1 MVRPCI
7 AWAVVGVVW
16 LNGVFAETVDVD
28 LTTFSPG
35 PTAGWLG
42 YGLVDGMGWAFRP
55 GGDFN
60 GDGLQDALI
69 GAGTQHWGGSLYV
82 VFGTKNF
89 DTSVAAT
96 STDAMSLA
104 SGAGV
109 TIYSSTYGNG
119 CGVFIDGGADFNGD
133 GYDDVAMGCKDRNV
147 VMYND
152 GSVFVIFGHGAP
164 YADVDVGTMTKGSQ
178 GFVINGMFDYMN
190 LGRVAFADVNGDG
203 LADVI
208 AGGPCSQQTN
218 NNNGYAF
225 VIFGTRSNAYQT
237 VNTIDFNFDGVTGFK
252 LKGHL
257 FDDSLGDELSSLG
270 DHNGDGYED
279 FAVRAGGVDYN
290 GRANAGAVYVI
301 FGHSNATA
309 FDNIDIDTL
318 PTATMKGFRVYGP
331 STRGITPSHSP
342 GDINGDGFDDLLLSS
357 LYSLDGSRG
366 TTYVLF
372 GHSGTFSTIDL
383 DSYTFTSSTG
393 YRISAAISYNGAAAN
408 FVGDVNGDGYD
419 DLIVTSAEEKAGRAG
434 SLTWY
439 VVYTHGPGTTYS
451 DVTLTDFV
459 TSATTGYRIYS
470 RANVNNAW
478 ALIAG
483 KVGDINGDGVD
494 DVGVALPLSS
504 FAGRDQNGA
513 AWMLLSP
520 PPPSPTGQPSMQP
533 SSRPSKRPSSQPS
546 SQPTSP
552 TSQPSSQP
560 TSPTSLPSSQPSA
573 LPSVHPSTRPSAQP
587 SNQPSSR
594 PTSQPTTPSSAP
606 SSRPTSK
613 PSSQPTSP
621 TAQPSR
627 QPTSP
632 TSQPSSQPTSP
643 TSQPSSQPTSPTSQ
657 PSSQPTSPTS
667 QPSGR
672 PTQGPASLPSS
683 LPTCCPSTQ
692 PSSRPSTQ
700 PTAIHYESVLASPT
714 YRAQNGFA
722 FAAIGDGG
730 AVRTWGEAAYGADS
744 SAVQAALSQDVAR
757 VVASRFAYAAVK
769 SDGSVAVWGSMEAS
783 GPTLGATVT
792 AHSLVAG
799 EAAFAALEVGTGRVV
814 ATGSKHNGGNVL
826 DDKYC
831 NGYSAHLYAG
841 VRSLTATVG
850 AFAAIKAD
858 GSVYVWGNKLAG
870 ADVAQSF
877 LAALAGTKFV
887 VATRSA
893 FAALLPDNRV
903 ATWGD
908 AMAGGDSSAVA
919 AQLQEVYHLTASRS
933 CFVAFKRNTGVVVWG
948 YGKYGGDTSAVAV
961 ALASG
966 VTHVAHTFTA
976 MAAVKADGTVV
987 TWGRADT
994 GGDSSAVQGSLAD
1007 VVRVVGNGHAF
1018 AALTQTG
1025 GVVVWGKASDGGFV
1039 SGYKASVLSSGVVS
1053 IYHTDR
1059 AFAALKDDGSLVV
1072 WGQARHGGN
1081 PGDAVEALL
1090 TAEVHTVCANDVAF
1104 SAIKMDG
1111 SVVAWGHEVSV
1122 PADGL
1127 QFTAAELA
1135 GAATCA

>member
-1 MVRPCI
+1 MVRFCI

-16 LNGVFAETVDVD
+16 LNGVIAGTVDVD

-42 YGLVDGMGWAFRP
+42 YGLVSGMGWAFRP

-60 GDGLQDALI
+60 GDGLPDALI
-69 GAGTQHWGGSLYV
+69 GANFQHWGGSLYV

-89 DTSVAAT
+89 DTTVAAT
-96 STDAMSLA
+96 SSDEMSLA
-104 SGAGV
+104 NGAGI
-109 TIYSSTYGNG
+109 TIYSTTYMDS
-119 CGVFIDGGADFNGD
+119 CGVYIDGGADFNGD
-133 GYDDVAMGCKDRNV
+133 GYDDVAMGCTGRNV
-147 VMYND
+147 ALYND

-178 GFVINGMFDYMN
+178 GFVINGMFNYMN
-190 LGRVAFADVNGDG
+190 LARVAFADVNGDG

-208 AGGPCSQQTN
+208 AGGPCSQETN

-237 VNTIDFNFDGVTGFK
+237 VNTIDFNFDGVAGFK

-257 FDDSLGDELSSLG
+257 FDDALGDELSSVG

-290 GRANAGAVYVI
+290 GRGNAGAVYVV

-318 PTATMKGFRVYGP
+318 PTATIKGYRVYGP
-331 STRGITPSHSP
+331 ATAGITPSHSP
-342 GDINGDGFDDLLLSS
+342 GDINGDGFDDLVVYTWWSA
-357 LYSLDGSRG
+357 DGNRG
-366 TTYVLF
+366 ITYVLF

-383 DSYTFTSSTG
+383 ATFTFTSAVG
-393 YRISAAISYNGAAAN
+393 YRIFGANPGNGATGN
-408 FVGDVNGDGYD
+408 IVGDVNGDGYD
-419 DLIVTSAEEKAGRAG
+419 DIIVNSPEPKPGRAG

-439 VVYTHGPGTTYS
+439 VVYSHGPGTTYS
-451 DVTLTDFV
+451 DITLTDFV

-470 RANVNNAW
+470 RASVNNAW
-478 ALIAG
+478 AIIAG

-494 DVGVALPLSS
+494 DVGVALPIAN
-504 FAGRDQNGA
+504 FDGRSENGA

-520 PPPSPTGQPSMQP
+520 PPPSPTGQPSVQP

-560 TSPTSLPSSQPSA
+560 TSPTSQPSRQPSA

-621 TAQPSR
+621 TAQPSS

-714 YRAQNGFA
+714 YRVQNGFA

-744 SAVQAALSQDVAR
+744 STVQAALSQDVAR
-757 VVASRFAYAAVK
+757 VMASRFAYAAVK
-769 SDGSVAVWGSMEAS
+769 SDGSVAVWGSMETS
-783 GPTLGATVT
+783 GPILGATVT

-799 EAAFAALEVGTGRVV
+799 DAAFAALEVGTGRVV
-814 ATGSKHNGGNVL
+814 ATGSKHHGGNVL

-831 NGYSAHLYAG
+831 NGYSAHLSDG
-841 VRSLTATVG
+841 VRSLTATIG

-858 GSVYVWGNKLAG
+858 GSVYVWGNKFAG
-870 ADVAQSF
+870 ADVAQAF
-877 LAALAGTKFV
+877 LATLAGAKFV

-893 FAALLPDNRV
+893 FAALLRDNSV

-908 AMAGGDSSAVA
+908 ALAGGDSSAVA
-919 AQLQEVYHLTASRS
+919 GQLQEVYHITASRS
-933 CFVAFKRNTGVVVWG
+933 CFVAFKRSTGVVVWG

-994 GGDSSAVQGSLAD
+994 GGDSSAVQGSLTD

-1025 GVVVWGKASDGGFV
+1025 GVVVWGKASDGGYV
-1039 SGYKASVLSSGVVS
+1039 SGYKATVLSSGVVS

-1059 AFAALKDDGSLVV
+1059 AFAALKNDGSVVV

-1081 PGDAVEALL
+1081 PGDTVEALL
-1090 TAEVHTVCANDVAF
+1090 TSEVHTVCANDVAF

-1122 PADGL
+1122 PTDGL